1 MHKKAHVHMY
11 CLHMLAFLFCG
22 VYVSSV
28 PYYLLQP
35 PALLFCDSV
44 PNSPVDE
51 LGGNLALS
59 RFSLF
64 TVACLSY
71 LLCII
76 LFNLYQLCSLRDF
89 IVFLELFDNFFF
101 YGILGIKFT

>member
-22 VYVSSV
+22 VYVFSV

-71 LLCII
+71 LLFINCAALGI
-76 LFNLYQLCSLRDF
+76 LLCS
-89 IVFLELFDNFFF
+89 
-101 YGILGIKFT
+101 